1 MTSKNSVL
9 HLVFVTFKLLY
20 ERWTLKNTYCIKMSA
35 AMSKATRNTKIVK
48 KLNFQESHIGQ
59 HYGLIYSF
67 NAFYTCT
74 AYLMFKG
81 SIV

>member
-1 MTSKNSVL
+1 
-9 HLVFVTFKLLY
+9 
-20 ERWTLKNTYCIKMSA
+20 MSA

-59 HYGLIYSF
+59 HYGIIYSF
-67 NAFYTCT
+67 NAFYTCI

-81 SIV
+81 SIVKKLMGLTKSHLLVLALSL